1 MTTVENDENN
11 LYMFLN
17 RESGDFNNL
26 QDSLRANP
34 HALSSRQVKP
44 DSDKGKL

>member
-17 RESGDFNNL
+17 RESGDFNHL
-26 QDSLRANP
+26 QDSLHANP
-34 HALSSRQVKP
+34 HALSSGQVKP

>member
-1 MTTVENDENN
+1 
-11 LYMFLN
+11 MFLK

-26 QDSLRANP
+26 QDSLRTNP
-34 HALSSRQVKP
+34 HALSSGQVKL

>member
-11 LYMFLN
+11 LYRLSN
-17 RESGDFNNL
+17 RESGDFKNL
-26 QDSLRANP
+26 QDSLHANQ
-34 HALSSRQVKP
+34 HALSSGQVKP